1 MIGKKHTSMILC
13 VVVLFSLSACRKQ
26 ENVKDSRQWM
36 PFGLEF
42 GMTYDEF
49 SQQLSEAGVAVPA
62 LSPADANVGFVTD
75 AVKVDVNDGS
85 VWDFLGSPT
94 MKKLASEEE
103 IDTSDVVLWFAK
115 AEYTESEPRMYFSFN
130 QDQKLYEFYC
140 FWETGLLGN
149 LPSCVIPEIITN
161 YNSKLGVAQSTTD
174 SSGAWNNNE
183 HSVSIAYHSEDYRM
197 ALVHHCITYNLDS

>member
-1 MIGKKHTSMILC
+1 MNSRKLISIILC
-13 VVVLFSLSACRKQ
+13 IVVLFSFSACQKL

-49 SQQLSEAGVAVPA
+49 SRQLSKAGVAVPA
-62 LSPADANVGFVTD
+62 LKPADANVGFVTD
-75 AVKVDVNDGS
+75 AVKVDLNDGT

-94 MKKLASEEE
+94 MKKLAAEE
-103 IDTSDVVLWFAK
+103 IDASDYLLWMAD
-115 AEYTESEPRMYFSFN
+115 AEYTNSNPTMYFSFN
-130 QDQKLYEFYC
+130 QNQKLYEFYC

-161 YNSKLGVAQSTTD
+161 YNSKLGVAQSTFD
-174 SSGAWNNNE
+174 SFGAWNTNE
-183 HSVSIAYHSEDYRM
+183 HSVSIAYHSADYRM
-197 ALVHHCITYNLDS
+197 ALVHHCLTYNLDS